1 MVTNQGHTLSGL
13 LQQRG
18 YDDAAGE
25 RALICSG
32 QALSTRIVVPQI
44 GLPLFFM

>member
-1 MVTNQGHTLSGL
+1 MVTNQGHTLL
-13 LQQRG
+13 RPLEQRG
-18 YDDAAGE
+18 CDDAAGE

-44 GLPLFFM
+44 GLPLLFM